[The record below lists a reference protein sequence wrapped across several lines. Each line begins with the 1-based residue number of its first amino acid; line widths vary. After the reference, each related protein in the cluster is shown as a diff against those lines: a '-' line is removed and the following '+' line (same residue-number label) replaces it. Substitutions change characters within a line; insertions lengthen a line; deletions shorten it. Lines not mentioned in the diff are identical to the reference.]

1 MDKII
6 TGFKQLVEEA
16 GFSVCLRHEPEEW
29 LLDFIV
35 YSEHEDFNKTLIY
48 AFAEKELNYWQ
59 VDCTAYILSTID
71 KGEAIYQ
78 SSGIGECLDIKDV
91 PAQLFKEVSEVLD
104 LVREAVERGEIETS
118 QKHS

>member
-48 AFAEKELNYWQ
+48 AFAEKESNYWQ
-59 VDCTAYILSTID
+59 VNCTAYVLFTID
-71 KGEAIYQ
+71 KEGEEIYQ

-118 QKHS
+118 